1 MYLAK
6 LKPIHPLLLRSAY
19 PCDKT
24 NHVRKYTVQACKSKE
39 FHGINE
45 TQAEHVQGELIYKF
59 SLHMFGLC
67 FVNAMKLFRF
77 TSLYCILANMVGFIA
92 WISATQ

>member
-45 TQAEHVQGELIYKF
+45 TQAEHVQGELIYKLIIAF
-59 SLHMFGLC
+59 IWFKSLIVTHPHKGLDN
-67 FVNAMKLFRF
+67 VGMRL
-77 TSLYCILANMVGFIA
+77 SLILTTIR
-92 WISATQ
+92 